1 MARLCKP
8 RALEPGATFG
18 IAAPG
23 GPVDRE
29 TLLAGVAMLEAR
41 GYRTR
46 MRDDLFARKDYLA
59 GDDARRADELRE
71 FVADPEVDAIL
82 CARGGYGCDRIVP
95 RLDAS
100 AFRAARKPLVGY
112 SDVTALLLWQRR
124 QAGLTGFHGPML
136 ERGADVD
143 ASVLDALLDA
153 LAGERA
159 PVMNGTPRGGGVAS
173 GRLVGGSLTLVAASI
188 GTSWEIDTRGA
199 ILLLEDRGERP
210 YRIDRMLQQ
219 LRGAGKLAGL
229 AGVGLGDFSTC
240 RDERYPELGAEQL
253 VAALIAPLGIPLV
266 SDLPFGH
273 VKLNYPWPFGCRA
286 KLDADRGEL
295 QMLER
300 GVSVAP

>member
-8 RALEPGATFG
+8 LALQPGATLG

-23 GPVDRE
+23 GPVERDR
-29 TLLAGVAMLEAR
+29 LLAGVALLESR
-41 GYRTR
+41 GFRTR
-46 MRDDLFARKDYLA
+46 MRDDLFARSGYLA
-59 GDDARRADELRE
+59 GDDARRAGELHE
-71 FVADPEVDAIL
+71 LVNDPQVQAIV

-95 RLDAS
+95 LLDAA

-124 QAGLTGFHGPML
+124 QAGLVGFHGPML

-143 ASVLDALLDA
+143 PGVLDALIGA

-159 PVMNGTPRGGGVAS
+159 PVLRGTPRGGGVAT

-219 LRGAGKLAGL
+219 LRGAGKLAPL
-229 AGVGLGDFSTC
+229 AGVGLGDFSSC
-240 RDERYPELGAEQL
+240 LDERYPELGAEQL
-253 VAALIAPLGIPLV
+253 VAEVIAPLRIPLV

-273 VKLNYPWPFGCRA
+273 VKANYPWPMGCRA

-300 GVSVAP
+300 GVSVAS